1 MPTLNDLVREHADLA
16 EGEREWLHLLVGDWQ
31 LLSDL
36 SFADL
41 VLWVPLSGGGGYV
54 AVAHCR
60 PSTGPTVF
68 YDDQVGARL
77 ATGRRPQVDLA
88 LTERRICRERDPE
101 WMDDVPV
108 REETIPVV
116 RDGSVV
122 AILARHT
129 NLAAARTPSRLELSY
144 LQCAD
149 ALARMIAAGDFPTA
163 GAPTGM
169 RRGAPRVGDGL
180 VRLDVEGKVLYASPN
195 ALADYHR
202 LGLVGDLVGSSLAE
216 VTSGLVT

>member
-1 MPTLNDLVREHADLA
+1 MPTLNDLVRRHADLA
-16 EGEREWLHLLVGDWQ
+16 EGDREWLHLLVGDWQ

-41 VLWVPLSGGGGYV
+41 VLWLPLPDGAGYV

-88 LTERRICRERDPE
+88 LAERRICRERDPE

-116 RDGSVV
+116 RDGRGEVRV
-122 AILARHT
+122 PGQHGD
-129 NLAAARTPSRLELSY
+129 
-144 LQCAD
+144 D
-149 ALARMIAAGDFPTA
+149 ALARMIATGDFPTA
-163 GAPTGM
+163 GAPTG
-169 RRGAPRVGDGL
+169 
-180 VRLDVEGKVLYASPN
+180 
-195 ALADYHR
+195 
-202 LGLVGDLVGSSLAE
+202 SLRW
-216 VTSGLVT
+216 